1 MIADEVIEQIAAAN
15 DVVDVIGSYL
25 PLKRAGAIY
34 KALCPFHQ
42 ERTPSFN
49 VNPARQTFKCFGCGV
64 GGTVFKFIE
73 LYENVN
79 FPEAAKRLA
88 ARAGIPLRDEPLS
101 PEEDANRRIA
111 RRLLAL
117 HADTAEWF
125 HLNLFRTRGAQNA
138 RDYLKSRGITAEVA
152 RDWQLGYAPD
162 SWDSLTTWASEKG
175 YTPKELL
182 VSGLAGSREGSD
194 HIYDRFRN
202 RLMFPICNDIGN
214 VIAFSGRVLNPADL
228 ERSGKYVNS
237 PETPIF
243 TKGKVLFGL
252 HKSKRAIIDASCA
265 IICEGQLDAMAVYE
279 AGVSHVVASQGTAFT
294 PQHAHLLRRF
304 CGTSGEV
311 VLCYDSD
318 AAGLKAAERCLP
330 ALLNVGLSVRMA
342 EMPRGEDPDS
352 FIRAHG
358 ADAFRERIAAAGDF
372 FDYQLE
378 RLIRTPEYGTAQG
391 KAATA
396 RKLAESV
403 SLIIEP
409 ILRQSVARN
418 IASRLE
424 IAPDQFLRL
433 LTSAKPPTY
442 APAPRENAD
451 PQPQQAIAPLVLT
464 PTTRLLCQLLLL
476 YPAAREW
483 LAAQPHGPVLSTLAE
498 GELPTLLLC
507 GSYQP
512 GEAAS
517 LAAFLSALDPA
528 RQDLLAGLLDLP
540 VPSGDPL
547 ATTRDCWVHL
557 QRQSL
562 TQRRDALTAR
572 LRQPGLSEEE
582 VLRLQKQVLDLT
594 RELTHITR
602 PLSS

>member
-1 MIADEVIEQIAAAN
+1 MIAEEVIEQIAAAN
-15 DVVDVIGSYL
+15 DVVDVIGSYV
-25 PLKRAGAIY
+25 PLKRSGAIY

-88 ARAGIPLRDEPLS
+88 ARAGIPLREETLS

-111 RRLLAL
+111 RRQLAL
-117 HADTAEWF
+117 HADAAEWF
-125 HLNLFRTRGAQNA
+125 HLNLFRTRGAQIA

-162 SWDSLTTWASEKG
+162 SWDALTGWAAGKG
-175 YTPKELL
+175 YSAKELL

-194 HIYDRFRN
+194 RIYDRFRN

-214 VIAFSGRVLNPADL
+214 VIAFSGRVLNPEDL
-228 ERSGKYVNS
+228 EFSGKYVNS
-237 PETPIF
+237 PENPVF

-252 HKSKRAIIDASCA
+252 HKSKRAIIDAASV
-265 IICEGQLDAMAVYE
+265 ILCEGQLDAIAVYE
-279 AGVSHVVASQGTAFT
+279 SGVKQVVAPQGTAFT
-294 PQHAHLLRRF
+294 PQQAHLLRRF
-304 CGTSGEV
+304 CGAGGEV
-311 VLCYDSD
+311 VLCFDSD
-318 AAGLKAAERCLP
+318 SAGLKAAERCLP
-330 ALLNVGLSVRMA
+330 ALLNVGLSIRMA
-342 EMPRGEDPDS
+342 EMPPGEDPDS
-352 FIRAHG
+352 FIRAQG
-358 ADAFRERIAAAGDF
+358 AEAFRARIAAASDF
-372 FDYQLE
+372 FDFQLE
-378 RLIRTPEYGTAQG
+378 RLIRTPEFATAQG
-391 KAATA
+391 KAAIA

-403 SLIIEP
+403 SLISEP
-409 ILRQSVARN
+409 ILRQNVARN

-424 IAPDQFLRL
+424 LAPEAFLQL
-433 LTSAKPPTY
+433 LSSGKPSSY
-442 APAPRENAD
+442 APAAVEEP
-451 PQPQQAIAPLVLT
+451 APVSGEPPPVLT

-476 YPAAREW
+476 FPAARDW
-483 LAAQPHGPVLSTLAE
+483 LATQRHGEILPTLAE
-498 GELPTLLLC
+498 GELPSLLLC

-517 LAAFLSALDPA
+517 LAAFLSGLSPA
-528 RQDLLAGLLDLP
+528 RQDVLAGLLDLP
-540 VPSGDPL
+540 VPPGDAL
-547 ATTRDCWVHL
+547 AATRDCWVHL
-557 QRQSL
+557 QRLSL
-562 TQRRDALTAR
+562 TRRRDALTAR
-572 LRQPGLSEEE
+572 LRKPDLPEEE
-582 VLRLQKQVLDLT
+582 VMRLQKQVLDLT